1 MMKWKD
7 IDRKYKSE
15 LERKKTQSPHEL
27 LGVIDTASKREIK
40 SAYMKLVKTYHP
52 DGSDAFMT
60 QYNQEVLKLIN
71 SAYEKLSKQ
80 NG

>member
-1 MMKWKD
+1 M
-7 IDRKYKSE
+7 
-15 LERKKTQSPHEL
+15 Q
-27 LGVIDTASKREIK
+27 
-40 SAYMKLVKTYHP
+40 LVKTYHP
-52 DGSDAFMT
+52 DGSDVFMT